1 MPSLK
6 LHSLKLVNS
15 QEVHYQI
22 VKELL
27 PQEGLDSSGNTK
39 YYGLR
44 SICQQAFG
52 KSRDNFPFT
61 NSKYLPSFRGVRDQQ
76 CADRIT

>member
-6 LHSLKLVNS
+6 LYSLKLVNS

-27 PQEGLDSSGNTK
+27 LPQEE
-39 YYGLR
+39 
-44 SICQQAFG
+44 
-52 KSRDNFPFT
+52 
-61 NSKYLPSFRGVRDQQ
+61 
-76 CADRIT
+76 